1 MMNDNQSFKEF
12 KPSSWAID
20 NRVTIF
26 ILTAIITLAGFSV
39 YNSIPKEQFP
49 EIVIPTVY
57 VSTVY
62 PGTSPAD
69 MENLVTKP
77 IEKEIKG
84 ISGIKKLSSNSLQD
98 FSNIIVE
105 FDTEVDVAIAKQK
118 VKDAVDKAR
127 SELPNDLPQEPTVL
141 EIDLSEI
148 PIMNIN
154 LSGQIEL
161 SRLKDYA
168 EDLKDLIE
176 EVRSVNRV
184 DIVGALEREIQVD
197 VDMYKMQIAQITMD
211 DIERAIKFE
220 NMTISGGNINTGEMK
235 RAIRVVGEFQ
245 DVEELNTIIVTGMR
259 GATVYLKDIANITD
273 GFKEMESF
281 ARLNGE
287 NVITLNVIKR
297 SGENLIST
305 ADDIRALITERKE
318 KLPDNLKITITG
330 DQSNFTRTTVHDL
343 TNTIIIG
350 FILVTLVLMFFMG
363 TTNAMFVGLSVPLSS
378 FLAFMF
384 MPSID
389 FTMNMIVLFSLLMAL
404 GVVVDD
410 AIVVVE
416 NIHRLYAN
424 GRRKIDQAAKMA
436 AGEIFLPVLAGTLTT
451 IAPFLP
457 LAFWSGVVGKFM
469 YFLPVT
475 LILTLSASLF
485 VAYIINPVFA
495 VQFMRPE
502 HSNEGEVALRRK
514 KRSLQFVSLAF
525 AAGATIAYL
534 LGSAGL
540 GNFLIF
546 VVGILWLNRYVLT
559 PTIIRFQEKR
569 WPKVQMA
576 YERLLR
582 KALSGYNPALLLS
595 GTFVLFIGTL
605 VLTYFAA
612 QSGRLKVDFFPQ
624 GDPNFVYVYIST
636 PVGSDQTYTDSIT
649 RIVEER
655 VGSVIGDDN
664 PLVESVIANVTIG
677 AGDPMAGDR
686 AAAPNKGKVTV
697 AFVEFARRS
706 GQSTKPVLDGIR
718 ESVKG
723 IAGVEISVDK
733 EQNGPPTGKPINIEV
748 SGDDFE
754 VLAATSNAIKGY
766 LDSLDIPGVEELK
779 SDLEMSKPE
788 IIIVVDRERAQREG
802 ISTAQIGS
810 EIRAAVFGK
819 EVSKFRDA
827 NDEIPIQLRYDEVN
841 RKDVDRL
848 INARI
853 TFRDMNAGGAIR
865 QVPLSSVASIDYT
878 TSYGSIK
885 RKNQKRVVTISS
897 NVLSGYTGNQVVA
910 EIQKALRNFDVPE
923 GYSIAMTGEQEEQAE
938 SGRFLSNALLISIGL
953 IFMILVIQFNSINK
967 TLIILSEIV
976 LSIIGVLLGFIIT
989 GMNMSVIMS
998 GIGIVALAG
1007 IVVKNGILIVEY
1019 IDSMLKKPGT
1029 SLKEAI
1035 IQGGKIRMT
1044 PVMLTAFSTIL
1055 GLIPLAIGLNI
1066 DFGKLFT
1073 ELNPNIFFGGD
1084 SVTFFGPLSWTI
1096 IFGLAFA
1103 TFLTLVLVPVMYYVT
1118 YRNQIRRKFLIRKL
1132 KRMALR

>member
-1 MMNDNQSFKEF
+1 MNTPKPYKEF
-12 KPSSWAID
+12 RPSSWAID
-20 NRVTIF
+20 NKVTVF
-26 ILTAIITLAGFSV
+26 ILSAIIILAGFSV

-84 ISGIKKLSSNSLQD
+84 ISGIKKLTSSSLQD
-98 FSNIIVE
+98 FSNVIVE

-127 SELPNDLPQEPTVL
+127 SELPNDLPREPTVL

-148 PIMNIN
+148 PIMFVN
-154 LSGQIEL
+154 LSGNIDL
-161 SRLKDYA
+161 SRLKDFA
-168 EDLKDLIE
+168 EDLKDEMEAI
-176 EVRSVNRV
+176 RTVNRV
-184 DIVGALEREIQVD
+184 DMVGALEREVQID
-197 VDMYKMQIAQITMD
+197 VDMYKMQAAKITMD
-211 DIERAIKFE
+211 DIERAIKYE
-220 NMTISGGNINTGEMK
+220 NMTISGGSINTGEMK
-235 RAIRVVGEFQ
+235 RAIRIVGEFSAVR
-245 DVEELNTIIVTGMR
+245 DLNNIIVTSMPG
-259 GATVYLKDIANITD
+259 TPVYLKDIATITD
-273 GFKEMESF
+273 GFKEQESF

-305 ADDIRALITERKE
+305 ADDIRALLDELRGD
-318 KLPDNLKITITG
+318 LPEELKITITG
-330 DQSNFTRTTVHDL
+330 DQSTFTRTTVHDL

-378 FLAFMF
+378 FLAFLF

-416 NIHRLYAN
+416 NIHRLFGN
-424 GRRKIDQAAKMA
+424 GRRKIKDAAKMA

-457 LAFWSGVVGKFM
+457 LAFWTGVVGKFM
-469 YFLPVT
+469 YFLPIT
-475 LILTLSASLF
+475 LILTLTASLF

-495 VQFMRPE
+495 VQFMKAE
-502 HSNEGEVALRRK
+502 EVVPTAATLKRK
-514 KRSLQFVSLAF
+514 KRSLQLVSLGL
-525 AAGATIAYL
+525 AAAAAISYL
-534 LGSAGL
+534 LGSVGI

-546 VVGILWLNRYVLT
+546 VVGVLWLNRYILT
-559 PTIIRFQEKR
+559 PAIIRFQEKG
-569 WPKVQMA
+569 WPKAQVA
-576 YERLLR
+576 YERLIRWALR
-582 KALSGYNPALLLS
+582 GHNPKFILGGTVL
-595 GTFVLFIGTL
+595 TFVGTIL
-605 VLTYFAA
+605 LTIWAA
-612 QSGRLKVDFFPQ
+612 QIGRLKVDFFPN

-636 PVGSDQTYTDSIT
+636 PVGSDQTLTDSVT
-649 RIVEER
+649 RVVEGR
-655 VGSVIGDDN
+655 VATVLGHNN

-677 AGDPMAGDR
+677 AGDPMSGDR
-686 AAAPNKGKVTV
+686 SAAPNKGKVTV
-697 AFVEFARRS
+697 AFVEFARRD
-706 GQSTKPVLDGIR
+706 GAKTQPVLNEIR
-718 ESVKG
+718 EAVKG
-723 IAGVEISVDK
+723 IAGVEIAVDK

-748 SGDDFE
+748 SGDDFD
-754 VLAATSNAIKGY
+754 VLGATASGLKKY
-766 LDSLDIPGVEELK
+766 LDSLGIAGVEELK
-779 SDLEMSKPE
+779 SDLEASKPE
-788 IIIVVDRERAQREG
+788 LLIVIDRERAQREG
-802 ISTAQIGS
+802 LSTAQIGA
-810 EIRAAVFGK
+810 EVRAAVFGK

-853 TFRDMNAGGAIR
+853 TYRDMNAGGAIR
-865 QVPLSSVASIDYT
+865 QIPLSSVATIAYT

-885 RKNQKRVVTISS
+885 RKNQKRVVTLSS
-897 NVLSGYTGNQVVA
+897 NVLGGFTANQVVA
-910 EIQKALRNFDVPE
+910 DINKQLANFPVPE
-923 GYSIAMTGEQEEQAE
+923 GYSIEMTGEQEDQAE
-938 SGRFLSNALLISIGL
+938 SGRFLSNALLISVGL

-967 TLIILSEIV
+967 TLIILSEIL

-989 GMNMSVIMS
+989 GMNMSVVMS

-1019 IDSMLKKPGT
+1019 TDVMLAKPGT

-1035 IQGGKIRMT
+1035 VQAGKIRMT

-1066 DFGKLFT
+1066 DFGSLFT
-1073 ELNPNIFFGGD
+1073 ALNPKIFFGGD

-1103 TFLTLVLVPVMYYVT
+1103 TFLTLVLVPVMYYVS
-1118 YRNQIRRKFLIRKL
+1118 YRNQIRRKYIIRKL
-1132 KRMALR
+1132 KRAAFR

>member
-1 MMNDNQSFKEF
+1 MSDLKPFKEF
-12 KPSSWAID
+12 KPTSWAID

-26 ILTAIITLAGFSV
+26 ILSIIVTLAGISV

-49 EIVIPTVY
+49 EIVIPTIY

-84 ISGIKKLSSNSLQD
+84 ISGIKKLTSNSLQD
-98 FSNIIVE
+98 FSNVIVE
-105 FDTEVDVAIAKQK
+105 FGTDVNVAEAKQK

-127 SELPNDLPQEPTVL
+127 GELPNDLPRDPTVL

-148 PIMNIN
+148 PIMYIN
-154 LSGQIEL
+154 LSGNIEL
-161 SRLKDYA
+161 ARLKDYA
-168 EDLKDLIE
+168 EDVKDLVE
-176 EVRSVNRV
+176 GVQTVNRV
-184 DIVGALEREIQVD
+184 DVVGALEREVQVD
-197 VDMYKMQIAQITMD
+197 VDMYQMQVAKITMD
-211 DIERAIKFE
+211 DIERAIKYE
-220 NMTISGGNINTGEMK
+220 NMTISGGSINTGEMK
-235 RAIRVVGEFQ
+235 RAIRVVGEFKK
-245 DVEELNTIIVTGMR
+245 VSELENIIITSMP
-259 GATVYLKDIANITD
+259 GATVYLKDIARVTD

-305 ADDIRALITERKE
+305 ADDIRALLDEQKD
-318 KLPDNLKITITG
+318 KLPQNLKITITG
-330 DQSNFTRTTVHDL
+330 DQSTFTRTTVHDL

-378 FLAFMF
+378 FLAFLF

-416 NIHRLYAN
+416 NTHRLFAN
-424 GRRKIDQAAKMA
+424 GRRRIDKAAKMA

-457 LAFWSGVVGKFM
+457 LAFWDGVVGKFM
-469 YFLPVT
+469 FFLPIT
-475 LILTLSASLF
+475 LILTLLASLV

-495 VQFMRPE
+495 VQFMKPE
-502 HSNEGEVALRRK
+502 HTNLTVEQKRRK
-514 KRSLQFVSLAF
+514 KRSLQLISLGF
-525 AAGATIAYL
+525 AAAAVMAYL
-534 LGSAGL
+534 LGSFGM
-540 GNFLIF
+540 GNFLVF
-546 VVGILWLNRYVLT
+546 VIGLLWFNRYVIT
-559 PTIIRFQEKR
+559 PAILSFQEKR
-569 WPKVQMA
+569 WPKVQGA

-582 KALSGYNPALLLS
+582 WALTGKNPVWIML
-595 GTFVLFIGTL
+595 GTVVVFIGTL
-605 VLTYFAA
+605 FLTVFAA
-612 QSGRLKVDFFPQ
+612 QVGRLKVDFFPS
-624 GDPNFVYVYIST
+624 GEPNFVYAFIST

-649 RIVEER
+649 RVVEGK
-655 VGSVIGDDN
+655 VMAVIGKDN

-697 AFVEFARRS
+697 AFVEFAKRN
-706 GQSTKPVLDGIR
+706 GESTAPVLDKIR
-718 ESVKG
+718 NSVKG
-723 IAGVEISVDK
+723 LPGVEITVDK
-733 EQNGPPTGKPINIEV
+733 ERNGPPTGKPINIEV
-748 SGDDFE
+748 AGDDFL
-754 VLAATSNAIKGY
+754 VLGATATGLKRY

-779 SDLEMSKPE
+779 SDLEASKPE
-788 IIIVVDRERAQREG
+788 LIISVDRERAQREG

-827 NDEIPIQLRYDEVN
+827 NDEVPIQLRYDEVN

-853 TFRDMNAGGAIR
+853 TFRDMNSGGAIR
-865 QVPLSSVASIDYT
+865 QIPLSSVAKIEYT
-878 TSYGSIK
+878 NSYGSIK

-897 NVLSGYTGNQVVA
+897 NVLSGYTANQVVA
-910 EIQKALRNFDVPE
+910 NINKAISGYPVPE
-923 GYSIAMTGEQEEQAE
+923 GYTVAMTGEQEEQAE
-938 SGRFLSNALLISIGL
+938 SGRFLSNAMLISVGL
-953 IFMILVIQFNSINK
+953 IFIILMIQFNSINK

-989 GMNMSVIMS
+989 GMNMSVVMS

-1019 IDSMLKKPGT
+1019 IDVLLEKPGT

-1035 IQGGKIRMT
+1035 IQAGKIRMT

-1055 GLIPLAIGLNI
+1055 GLIPLAVGLNI

-1073 ELNPNIFFGGD
+1073 ELNPHLFFGGD
-1084 SVTFFGPLSWTI
+1084 SVAFFGPLSWTI

-1103 TFLTLVLVPVMYYVT
+1103 TFLTLVLVPAMYYVS
-1118 YRNQIRRKFLIRKL
+1118 YRNQIRRKFLLRKL
-1132 KRMALR
+1132 KRLVMR

>member
-1 MMNDNQSFKEF
+1 MNDLKPFKEF
-12 KPSSWAID
+12 KPTSWAID
-20 NRVTIF
+20 NRITIF
-26 ILTAIITLAGFSV
+26 ILSAIITLAGFSV

-49 EIVIPTVY
+49 EIVIPTIY

-77 IEKEIKG
+77 IEKQIKG
-84 ISGIKKLSSNSLQD
+84 ISGIKKLTSNSLQD
-98 FSNIIVE
+98 FSNVIVE
-105 FDTEVDVAIAKQK
+105 FDTDVDVTVAKQK

-127 SELPNDLPQEPTVL
+127 SELPKDLPQDPTVL

-148 PIMNIN
+148 PIMFIN
-154 LSGQIEL
+154 LSGKIDL
-161 SRLKDYA
+161 AKLKDYA
-168 EDLKDLIE
+168 DDLKDVIE
-176 EVRSVNRV
+176 GVSSVNRV
-184 DIVGALEREIQVD
+184 DLVGALEREIQVD
-197 VDMYKMQIAQITMD
+197 VDMYKMQAAKITMD
-211 DIERAIKFE
+211 DIERAIKYE
-220 NMTISGGNINTGEMK
+220 NMTISGGSINTGEMK
-235 RAIRVVGEFQ
+235 RAIRVAGEFKK
-245 DVEELNTIIVTGMR
+245 VSELSNIIVTSMPG
-259 GATVYLKDIANITD
+259 TPVYLRDIATITD
-273 GFKEMESF
+273 GFKEKESF

-305 ADDIRALITERKE
+305 ADDIRAILDTQRE
-318 KLPDNLKITITG
+318 KLPTELKITVTG
-330 DQSNFTRTTVHDL
+330 DQSTFTRTTVHDL

-378 FLAFMF
+378 FLAFLF

-416 NIHRLYAN
+416 NIHRLYGN
-424 GRRKIDQAAKMA
+424 GRQKIDKAAKMA
-436 AGEIFLPVLAGTLTT
+436 AGEIFLPVLAGTATT

-469 YFLPVT
+469 YFLPIT
-475 LILTLSASLF
+475 LILTLTASLL

-495 VQFMRPE
+495 VQFMKPE
-502 HSNEGEVALRRK
+502 HKNIGPVEQKRK
-514 KRSLQFVSLAF
+514 KRSLVLLSIGF
-525 AAGATIAYL
+525 AAAAMIAHL
-534 LGSAGL
+534 MASPGI
-540 GNFLIF
+540 GNFLLF
-546 VVGILWLNRYVLT
+546 VVGLLWLNRYILT
-559 PTIIRFQEKR
+559 PAILNFQEHR
-569 WPKVQMA
+569 WPKAQGA
-576 YERLLR
+576 YEKLLR
-582 KALSGYNPALLLS
+582 WALRGANPRWILG
-595 GTFVLFIGTL
+595 GTVAVFIGTL
-605 VLTYFAA
+605 FLTVWAA
-612 QSGRLKVDFFPQ
+612 QIGRLKVDFFPQ
-624 GDPNFVYVYIST
+624 GDPNFVYVYITT
-636 PVGSDQTYTDSIT
+636 PVGSDQNYTDSIT
-649 RIVEER
+649 RVVEKR
-655 VGSVIGDDN
+655 VAKVIGSDN
-664 PLVESVIANVTIG
+664 PMIESVIANVTIG

-697 AFVEFARRS
+697 AFVEFAKREG
-706 GQSTKPVLDGIR
+706 GQTQPVLNEIR
-718 ESVKG
+718 EAVKG

-754 VLAATSNAIKGY
+754 VLGQISTGLKQY
-766 LDSLDIPGVEELK
+766 LDSLDVPGVEELK
-779 SDLEMSKPE
+779 SDLEASKPE
-788 IIIVVDRERAQREG
+788 LLIAIDRERAQREG
-802 ISTAQIGS
+802 LSTAQIGS

-853 TFRDMNAGGAIR
+853 TYRDMNAGGAIR
-865 QVPLSSVASIDYT
+865 QIPLSSVARIQYT
-878 TSYGSIK
+878 NSYGSIK
-885 RKNQKRVVTISS
+885 RKDQKRVVTISS
-897 NVLSGYTGNQVVA
+897 NVLGGFTANQVVA
-910 EIQKALRNFDVPE
+910 EINKSILEFDVPE

-938 SGRFLSNALLISIGL
+938 SGRFLSNALLISVGL
-953 IFMILVIQFNSINK
+953 IFMILIIQFNSINK
-967 TLIILSEIV
+967 TLIILSEIL

-989 GMNMSVIMS
+989 GMNMSVVMS

-1019 IDSMLKKPGT
+1019 IDVMLEKPGI

-1035 IQGGKIRMT
+1035 IEAGKIRMT
-1044 PVMLTAFSTIL
+1044 PVMLTALSTIL
-1055 GLIPLAIGLNI
+1055 GLIPLAVGLNI
-1066 DFGKLFT
+1066 DFGSLFT
-1073 ELNPNIFFGGD
+1073 ELNPKIFFGGD

-1096 IFGLAFA
+1096 IFGLTFA
-1103 TFLTLVLVPVMYYVT
+1103 TFLTLVLVPVMYYVSM
-1118 YRNQIRRKFLIRKL
+1118 RNQVRRKYLIRKL
-1132 KRMALR
+1132 KRLAFR